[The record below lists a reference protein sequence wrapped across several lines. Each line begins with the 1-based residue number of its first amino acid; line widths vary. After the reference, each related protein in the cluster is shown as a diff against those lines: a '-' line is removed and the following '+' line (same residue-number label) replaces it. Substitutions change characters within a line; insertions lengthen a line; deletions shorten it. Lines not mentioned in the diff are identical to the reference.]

1 MIKPEALL
9 PRFQKLDEYLSIL
22 RRAQR
27 YTREEFLNEPEHYG
41 SAERFL
47 QLAIEAL
54 NDIGNHIIADEGYGT
69 VEWYSDIPKRLADH
83 SVINRELEENWVRI
97 IGFRNVL
104 VHEYVEL
111 DRELV
116 DRLKKIPADPTLIY
130 GDYEELSGAS
140 KVLKL
145 SYEGPEDITERAELG
160 PLTIYR
166 TETIKSIGGWDQSL
180 KYAFDYDLR
189 LKIGEM
195 GGLHPISSVI
205 SRISVS
211 RER

>member
-83 SVINRELEENWVRI
+83 SVINRELEENCVRI

-116 DRLKKIPADPTLIY
+116 YEFLEGHL
-130 GDYEELSGAS
+130 EELDAIKGALTQ
-140 KVLKL
+140 VL
-145 SYEGPEDITERAELG
+145 
-160 PLTIYR
+160 
-166 TETIKSIGGWDQSL
+166 
-180 KYAFDYDLR
+180 
-189 LKIGEM
+189 
-195 GGLHPISSVI
+195 
-205 SRISVS
+205 
-211 RER
+211 